1 MKYLNSN
8 EAALI
13 MGVNVSTIKRW
24 TDSGILPCF
33 QTPGGH
39 RKFTLKH
46 INKFLLKNNKKT
58 NKVNIFEI
66 NKINDK
72 YLIHNIGNCNYTVL
86 QSLLFTYAITAEEKY
101 IKTIITGLY
110 LKGIPIYEIYDLL
123 VLPVLHKI
131 GEEWVCDN
139 ITIPE
144 EHLAS
149 EVIRKAI
156 YNLGE
161 SLETS
166 HKVKDGFAICFSIAG
181 DNHELP
187 LIMTKQIL
195 EQNSIKT
202 FNLGTNVPVKDF
214 SQMVL
219 KTNPNLI
226 IVSINYTEN
235 TQQLNSELNELLKL
249 SKVISSKILVGGG
262 AVAQINKKNN
272 AYILK
277 KKNMYDLYKTT
288 SGA

>member
-24 TDSGILPCF
+24 TDSGILPCH

-72 YLIHNIGNCNYTVL
+72 YLIHNIEICNYTVL
-86 QSLLFTYAITAEEKY
+86 QSLLFSYAITAEEKY

-110 LKGIPIYEIYDLL
+110 LKGAPLYEIYDSL
-123 VLPVLHKI
+123 VLPVLYKI
-131 GEEWVCDN
+131 GEEWSCDK

-149 EVIRKAI
+149 EAIRRAI

-161 SLETS
+161 SLGITNE
-166 HKVKDGFAICFSIAG
+166 KKNEFALCFSVAG
-181 DNHELP
+181 DNHEIP

-195 EQNSIKT
+195 EQNGIKT
-202 FNLGTNVPVKDF
+202 FNLGPNVPINDF
-214 SQMVL
+214 SKMVL
-219 KTNPNLI
+219 KTDPTLI
-226 IVSINYTEN
+226 IVSINYTEDP
-235 TQQLNSELNELLKL
+235 QQLNSEIKELLEL
-249 SKVISSKILVGGG
+249 SKIISSKILVGGG
-262 AVAQINKKNN
+262 AVIQINKQNN
-272 AYILK
+272 AQILNI
-277 KKNMYDLYKTT
+277 KNMHDLHKTV